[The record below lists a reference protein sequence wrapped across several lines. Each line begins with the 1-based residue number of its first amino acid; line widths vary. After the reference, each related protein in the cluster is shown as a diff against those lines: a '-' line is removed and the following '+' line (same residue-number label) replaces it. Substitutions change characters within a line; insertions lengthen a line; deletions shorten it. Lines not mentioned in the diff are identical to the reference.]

1 MNELRKSALTLALL
15 VLLLAHLA
23 GCAQSSGCE
32 SICKHYAECKLESQ
46 LGGERMMGER
56 KMPADP
62 GCMDRCA
69 KGGDAFAAC
78 EGTKK
83 TCEAL
88 LACSGGK

>member
-1 MNELRKSALTLALL
+1 MNSILAASLFMAL
-15 VLLLAHLA
+15 VLLA
-23 GCAQSSGCE
+23 GCAQTSDCE
-32 SICKHYAECKLESQ
+32 KICKHYADCKQ
-46 LGGERMMGER
+46 KTALGGERMMGER

-69 KGGDAFAAC
+69 QGGDAFAAC

-83 TCEAL
+83 SCEDV